1 MLGFGAVNHTLPMPA
16 CLLLAAILLLASGWL
31 AALVLFPRTTVLLSL
46 ALIAYTIWEIRR
58 APMDDR
64 PE

>member
-1 MLGFGAVNHTLPMPA
+1 MTLPMPA
-16 CLLLAAILLLASGWL
+16 CLLFAAILLLASGWL